1 MKKKHYTIPVALI
14 ALISFLGIAVGISR
28 EIGNKAYGEYT
39 PDGGFSSRPASTVH
53 TRTEIDQ
60 LETIMNRFE
69 KRRENTNSPL
79 RLGLFGYEPVNDNW
93 AGGKDNTN
101 QLSFHIKFPVSLA
114 FTDDNKSFCVIKGR
128 FYKSGASLP
137 DGGKILKIEKDQVLI
152 RRHDL
157 SEWVAVGRY
166 VGDLNIAE
174 NAEKDFGDNR

>member
-1 MKKKHYTIPVALI
+1 MKKKHYTIPVVLV
-14 ALISFLGIAVGISR
+14 ALISFLSIAVSISK
-28 EIGNKAYGEYT
+28 EIGNKAYGKHT
-39 PDGGFSSRPASTVH
+39 PDGGFLSQPTAAVH
-53 TRTEIDQ
+53 ARTEINQ
-60 LETIMNRFE
+60 LETIINRFE
-69 KRRENTNSPL
+69 KRQENIDSPL

-93 AGGKDNTN
+93 APGKDETN
-101 QLSFHIKFPVSLA
+101 QLSFHIKYPVSLA
-114 FTDDNKSFCVIKGR
+114 FIDENKSFCVIKGR